1 MTSSLCLR
9 VFPAACSLRLGAALS
24 TSPPSELRCPMN
36 ARKVFRLVLI
46 TAATVFLPGCL
57 VFTC

>member
-1 MTSSLCLR
+1 
-9 VFPAACSLRLGAALS
+9 
-24 TSPPSELRCPMN
+24 MN